1 MYMSLYMHSDA
12 AHRHKYAPILEPELI
27 SEATL
32 LRRVLVRA
40 SQLGARLFRNQVGR
54 YRLARPECRE
64 CQSRGRVIASG
75 LCVGSSDLIGWRSI
89 TVTPEMVGQQI
100 AVFVAAELK
109 GTEGKLSVEQQQF
122 LSVVNAAG
130 GRGLIVR
137 SVDDLL

>member
-1 MYMSLYMHSDA
+1 MTPDA
-12 AHRHKYAPILEPELI
+12 AHRRKYALASEPELI

-64 CQSRGRVIASG
+64 CQSRGRVISSG
-75 LCVGSSDLIGWRSI
+75 LCVGSSDLVGWQAV
-89 TVTPEMVGQQI
+89 TVTPAMVGQQI

-109 GTEGKLSVEQQQF
+109 GPDGRVTVEQQQF